1 MYKGE
6 YIKQRI
12 LNVIGSHSNIGQT
25 RVIKSSGFTMKI
37 NKTEDLSNDQTFY
50 EGLSKIKLP
59 SFCDLVNNVNC
70 WNNFK
75 NITITV
81 NSK

>member
-1 MYKGE
+1 
-6 YIKQRI
+6 
-12 LNVIGSHSNIGQT
+12 
-25 RVIKSSGFTMKI
+25 MKI